1 MDKWKRL
8 RYFFEKIIKLRKW
21 DIVNFIFNNT
31 NK

>member
-8 RYFFEKIIKLRKW
+8 RNFFEKIIKLRKK